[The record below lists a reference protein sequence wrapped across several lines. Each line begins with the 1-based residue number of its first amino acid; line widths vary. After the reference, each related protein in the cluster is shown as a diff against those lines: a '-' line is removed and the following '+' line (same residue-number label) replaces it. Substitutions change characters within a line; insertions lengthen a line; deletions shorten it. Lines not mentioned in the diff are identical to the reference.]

1 MKRRTLILGG
11 VAGTLGLAAV
21 LRPRDRGQ
29 DHSDYFRQLSTAL
42 DEDRQAKPTL
52 VVDRKRL
59 EANIQVLKSHIGD
72 RFAYRIVAKSL
83 PSLPLLD
90 TVMQASGSNR
100 LMLFHQPFVNQVA
113 LRFPQSDILLGKP
126 MPVAAAHN
134 FYRQYP
140 GGEFDPQRQLRWLL
154 DTPERVAQYDALA
167 RSLGQQMQICIELDV
182 GLHRGG
188 VPNNEQLLVMLVQI
202 QDSPYLQF
210 CGLMGYEPHIVK
222 MPIGDP
228 VTYRDEA
235 VALYQ
240 HYVDVAKDFLGESWP
255 SDVVLNAGG
264 SPTYQLYDKGVFPFN
279 ELAAGSCLVKPT
291 DFDIPTLADHAPA
304 SYIATPV
311 LKALDTLEI
320 PGINLGGLQSA
331 WDPNRARTFFTY
343 GGYWKALPES
353 PQGLRNNPLT
363 GRSTNQEMLNG
374 SRSITLQADDWVF
387 LRPTQSEFVF
397 LQFGDI
403 AVYDEAQ
410 IVDHWP
416 VFSETAVR
424 NPPQTTFSIADRQ
437 A

>member
-1 MKRRTLILGG
+1 
-11 VAGTLGLAAV
+11 VAGTLGLTAL
-21 LRPRDRGQ
+21 LRPGNRGQ
-29 DHSDYFRQLSTAL
+29 DHSGYFRQLSAAL
-42 DEDRQAKPTL
+42 DVDNQAKPTL

-59 EANIQVLKSHIGD
+59 NANIQTLKSHID
-72 RFAYRIVAKSL
+72 KRFAYRIVVKSL

-90 TVMQASGSNR
+90 TVMQASGSDR
-100 LMLFHQPFVNQVA
+100 LMLFHQPFINQVA
-113 LRFPQSDILLGKP
+113 VRFPQADILLGKP

-134 FYRQYP
+134 FYRQYS
-140 GGEFDPQRQLRWLL
+140 GRAFDPQRQLRWLL
-154 DTPERVAQYDALA
+154 DTPQRVAQYDTLA
-167 RSLGQQMQICIELDV
+167 RSLDQKMQICIELDV

-188 VPNNEQLLVMLVQI
+188 VRDDEQLYAMLSLI
-202 QDSPYLQF
+202 QESPHLQF
-210 CGLMGYEPHIVK
+210 CGFMGYEPHIVK
-222 MPIGDP
+222 MPVGDP
-228 VTYRDEA
+228 LTFRDQA
-235 VALYQ
+235 MARYQ
-240 HYVDVAKDFLGESWP
+240 HYVDAAKGFLGEAWP
-255 SDVVLNAGG
+255 GDLVLNAGG

-291 DFDIPTLADHAPA
+291 DFDIPTLADHEVA

-353 PQGLRNNPLT
+353 PQGLTNNPLM

-374 SRSITLQADDWVF
+374 SRNITLQPDDWVF

-403 AVYDEAQ
+403 AVYDDEH

-416 VFSETAVR
+416 VFSETSA
-424 NPPQTTFSIADRQ
+424 S
-437 A
+437 

>member
-11 VAGTLGLAAV
+11 VAGTLGLGAL
-21 LRPRDRGQ
+21 LRPRDIGQ
-29 DHSDYFRQLSTAL
+29 DHSDYFRQLSAAL
-42 DEDRQAKPTL
+42 DEDGLAKPTL

-59 EANIQVLKSHIGD
+59 EANIQTLMSHIDD

-83 PSLPLLD
+83 PSLPLLE

-100 LMLFHQPFVNQVA
+100 LMLFHQPFINQVA
-113 LRFPQSDILLGKP
+113 VRFPQADVLLGKP

-134 FYRQYP
+134 FYRQFS
-140 GGEFDPQRQLRWLL
+140 GGEFEPRRQLRWLL
-154 DTPERVAQYDALA
+154 DTPERIAQYDALA
-167 RSLGQQMQICIELDV
+167 RSLGQHMQICIELDV

-188 VPNNEQLLVMLVQI
+188 VRSDEQLLGMLKQI
-202 QDSPYLQF
+202 QDSQHLHF

-228 VTYRDEA
+228 ISYRDEA

-240 HYVDVAKDFLGESWP
+240 NYVDVAKGFLGEDWP
-255 SDVVLNAGG
+255 ADAVLNAGG
-264 SPTYQLYDKGVFPFN
+264 SPTYQLYDEGVFPFN
-279 ELAAGSCLVKPT
+279 ELSAGSCLVKPT
-291 DFDIPTLADHAPA
+291 DFDMPTLADHVPA
-304 SYIATPV
+304 SFIATPV

-353 PQGLRNNPLT
+353 PQGLFNNPLM

-374 SRSITLQADDWVF
+374 SRSITLQPDDWVF

-403 AVYDEAQ
+403 AVYNEAK
-410 IVDHWP
+410 IVDYWP
-416 VFSETAVR
+416 VFSETPVK
-424 NPPQTTFSIADRQ
+424 NTLG
-437 A
+437 